1 MKPLGV
7 LWYLLPN
14 GKPVQAKGPRP
25 IEATAFA
32 HEGDKTW
39 TPIPAARTGAAEM
52 PRLAAVPMTGA
63 TNRRDVNSMFKAS

>member
-1 MKPLGV
+1 MKPRGV

-39 TPIPAARTGAAEM
+39 TPIVAVKPSEAEM
-52 PRLAAVPMTGA
+52 PRLATVPMAGA
-63 TNRRDVNSMFKAS
+63 TSRSEVNNMFKAS